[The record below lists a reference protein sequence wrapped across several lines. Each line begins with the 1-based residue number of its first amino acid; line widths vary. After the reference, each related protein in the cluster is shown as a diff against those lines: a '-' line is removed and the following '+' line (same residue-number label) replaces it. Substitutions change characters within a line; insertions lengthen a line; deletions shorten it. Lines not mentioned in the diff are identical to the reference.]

1 LAILESRKYK
11 NRKNGDSLFGSSQEA
26 WVQEWCED
34 QSRLKVVLLQTP
46 IALLATNVTRG
57 GKIGPL
63 PYSSNDASTAGRDRF
78 MDIVKDCTQLLLSGD
93 QHLGIAVTYDEYGVS
108 ECASPAAI
116 NDIYWRLNW
125 LQEGRS
131 HTNKFG
137 MQYTLH
143 KVWNVDK
150 DTYQKYGNAKNTRFD
165 DDDNMKKN
173 RADGFLMV
181 DLDGTT
187 ATCEMH
193 SYRVS
198 PEKVW
203 EVSLPAIDSG
213 RR

>member
-1 LAILESRKYK
+1 
-11 NRKNGDSLFGSSQEA
+11 
-26 WVQEWCED
+26 
-34 QSRLKVVLLQTP
+34 
-46 IALLATNVTRG
+46 
-57 GKIGPL
+57 
-63 PYSSNDASTAGRDRF
+63 
-78 MDIVKDCTQLLLSGD
+78 MLLSGD